1 MVCRRVARVP
11 LILYGGLGSRIP
23 KVCAFRSF
31 MSRCEL
37 QSLVRLLVYG
47 ADMINTHSNS
57 GYCINIINRMGT
69 LHVVIKEVASS
80 SPNLG
85 LWLW

>member
-1 MVCRRVARVP
+1 
-11 LILYGGLGSRIP
+11 
-23 KVCAFRSF
+23 
-31 MSRCEL
+31 MSPCEL
-37 QSLVRLLVYG
+37 QSLVRLLLYG
-47 ADMINTHSNS
+47 TDMISRYGNS
-57 GYCINIINRMGT
+57 GYCIDIINRMGT